1 MLRRRSVENRSSLGR
16 ATLDLPV
23 AEPRTALASWRAAYP
38 QRFSITGRLRLV
50 SHTWRLVQEVLDPLP
65 DGLAR
70 TRLSLSSGSRGE
82 ASCRRA
88 PCRRGSS
95 VVSPS
100 VTVLS
105 GSAPVLGWF
114 CWSCPPS
121 RPAPDPP
128 RLPAS

>member
-23 AEPRTALASWRAAYP
+23 AEPRTDLASWRAAYP

-65 DGLAR
+65 HSLAR
-70 TRLSLSSGSRGE
+70 PRLSLSSGSRAQ

-88 PCRRGSS
+88 PCSRGSFD
-95 VVSPS
+95 VPPA
-100 VTVLS
+100 VTVW
-105 GSAPVLGWF
+105 GRSAP
-114 CWSCPPS
+114 
-121 RPAPDPP
+121 
-128 RLPAS
+128 

>member
-23 AEPRTALASWRAAYP
+23 AEPRTDLASWRAAYP

-70 TRLSLSSGSRGE
+70 TRLSL
-82 ASCRRA
+82 CRVA
-88 PCRRGSS
+88 PEGRPPAGAPLADVDRPSYRHP
-95 VVSPS
+95 SPS
-100 VTVLS
+100 
-105 GSAPVLGWF
+105 
-114 CWSCPPS
+114 
-121 RPAPDPP
+121 
-128 RLPAS
+128 